1 MIGHYSTGDLA
12 DYRAGTVS
20 DGKAARISAHLGSC
34 PQCASVDSGLAD
46 VSQVLAGVAV
56 PAMPDT
62 LTHRL
67 HAAIADEAARR
78 TASPAA
84 VPGRPDLPE
93 RAKHPHHQRRIKNW
107 SPQLARGLAAAAAA
121 IVLLVG
127 GGILLANLRG
137 GGLAGAGSAPTS
149 RPATSRGRGSAVG
162 LRQAVPLHYRS
173 GTELVS
179 TNAVT
184 SNMDYTKADLPA
196 GVRRAMADSPRF
208 ATPSGHAVGSSPD
221 VEARHP
227 LDHTT
232 VGQLESCL
240 TTVAVGRVV
249 QVVELARYLGQPATI
264 IAFKPTG
271 NVFEVIVVGPACGAT
286 NQDII
291 TSLNVPTK

>member
-1 MIGHYSTGDLA
+1 MIGHYSAGDLA

-20 DGKAARISAHLGSC
+20 DGRAARIGAHLGSC

-46 VSQVLAGVAV
+46 VSQVLAGVTV
-56 PAMPDT
+56 PAMPDA

-67 HAAIADEAARR
+67 NAAIAVEAARR
-78 TASPAA
+78 RLDP
-84 VPGRPDLPE
+84 PE
-93 RAKHPHHQRRIKNW
+93 RAKHPRRQRRIKNW

-137 GGLAGAGSAPTS
+137 GGLTGAGSAPAS
-149 RPATSRGRGSAVG
+149 RPATTRNRGSAVG
-162 LRQAVPLHYRS
+162 LRQVVPLRYRS

-184 SNMDYTKADLPA
+184 SDMDYTKADLPA

-208 ATPSGHAVGSSPD
+208 ANQSGHAVGSSPD

-240 TTVAVGRVV
+240 TTVAAGRLV

-286 NQDII
+286 NQDVI
-291 TSLNVPTK
+291 TSLDVPTK